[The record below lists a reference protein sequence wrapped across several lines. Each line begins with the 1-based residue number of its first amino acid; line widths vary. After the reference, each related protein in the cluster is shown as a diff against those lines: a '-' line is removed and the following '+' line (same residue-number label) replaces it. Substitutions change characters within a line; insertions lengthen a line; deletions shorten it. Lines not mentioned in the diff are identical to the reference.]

1 MNEAILETLWLVA
14 LVAAVAI
21 PVFAAGGFQ

>member
-1 MNEAILETLWLVA
+1 MSEAILETLWLVA

-21 PVFAAGGFQ
+21 PVFTAGVFQ